1 MMKLL
6 RNFVALV
13 VTLLTFPLWAPVAFV
28 WGMIMTP
35 RNGSDEDSNYHNWD

>member
-1 MMKLL
+1 MMRLL

-13 VTLLTFPLWAPVAFV
+13 GMLLTLPLWLPVVFI